1 MNFQKACEILDI
13 NSKQKINVDELK
25 HKYKRGALKFHP
37 DKNNSIDATTKFQ
50 EVSSA
55 YQYLCECN
63 IDIDNDLNDIIH
75 ESTSYSDILFT
86 FINTI
91 IPIDKDN
98 SVIHVIIKKLTH
110 LCKTKSN
117 DFLDNLDKETLIK
130 IYNIIKMNKDIF
142 HINPEYISKIESII
156 NNKVQNDEV
165 IILNPTL
172 EDLFDNNLYRLTI
185 DKNTYIIPL
194 WHHELQYDNNGK
206 DLYVTCNPVL
216 DDDIEIDEIN
226 DIHVYK
232 TYNIHDLWGQE
243 HIDVEIENRIFTVE
257 VNKLKIMR
265 NQTIFICNSGI
276 SRPNIKNI
284 YDVSILSTVH
294 IHLTLEL

>member
-1 MNFQKACEILDI
+1 MNFQKACKILDI
-13 NSKQKINVDELK
+13 NSKQKINIDELK
-25 HKYKRGALKFHP
+25 HKYKRGALKYHP
-37 DKNNSIDATTKFQ
+37 DKNNSIDAKNKFQ
-50 EVSSA
+50 EVSEA
-55 YQYLCECN
+55 YQYLCEN
-63 IDIDNDLNDIIH
+63 NMNLN
-75 ESTSYSDILFT
+75 ELSQVNTSYSDILFT

-91 IPIDKDN
+91 IPIDKDIG
-98 SVIHVIIKKLTH
+98 VIHVIIQKLTH
-110 LCKTKSN
+110 ICETKSN

-142 HINPEYISKIESII
+142 HIKPEYISKIESII

-185 DKNTYIIPL
+185 DKKTYIIPL

-206 DLYVTCNPVL
+206 DLYVRCNPVL
-216 DDDIEIDEIN
+216 LDDIEVDEIN
-226 DIHVYK
+226 DIHFYK

-243 HIDVEIENRIFTVE
+243 HIDVEIGSRIFTVE

>member
-1 MNFQKACEILDI
+1 MNFQKACKILDI
-13 NSKQKINVDELK
+13 NSKQKINIDELK
-25 HKYKRGALKFHP
+25 HKYKRGALKYHP
-37 DKNNSIDATTKFQ
+37 DKNNSIDAKNKFQ
-50 EVSSA
+50 EVSEA
-55 YQYLCECN
+55 YQYLCEN
-63 IDIDNDLNDIIH
+63 NMNLN
-75 ESTSYSDILFT
+75 ELSQANTSYSDILFT

-91 IPIDKDN
+91 IPVDKDTG
-98 SVIHVIIKKLTH
+98 VIHVIIQKLTH
-110 LCKTKSN
+110 ICETKSN

-142 HINPEYISKIESII
+142 HIKPEYISKIESII

-185 DKNTYIIPL
+185 DKKTYIIPL

-206 DLYVTCNPVL
+206 DLYVRCNPVL
-216 DDDIEIDEIN
+216 LDDIEVDEIN
-226 DIHVYK
+226 DIHFYK

-243 HIDVEIENRIFTVE
+243 HIDVEIGSRIFTVE

>member
-1 MNFQKACEILDI
+1 MNFQKACKILDI
-13 NSKQKINVDELK
+13 NSKQKINIDELK
-25 HKYKRGALKFHP
+25 HKYKRGALKYHP
-37 DKNNSIDATTKFQ
+37 DKNNSIDAKNKFQ
-50 EVSSA
+50 EVSEA
-55 YQYLCECN
+55 YQYLCEN
-63 IDIDNDLNDIIH
+63 NMNLN
-75 ESTSYSDILFT
+75 ELSQANTSYSDILFT

-91 IPIDKDN
+91 IPIDKDTG
-98 SVIHVIIKKLTH
+98 VIHVIIQKLTH
-110 LCKTKSN
+110 ICETKSN

-142 HINPEYISKIESII
+142 HIKPEYISKIESII

-185 DKNTYIIPL
+185 DKKTYIIPL

-206 DLYVTCNPVL
+206 DLYVRCNPVL
-216 DDDIEIDEIN
+216 LDDIEVDEIN
-226 DIHVYK
+226 DIHFYK

-243 HIDVEIENRIFTVE
+243 HIDVEIGSRIFTVE

-294 IHLTLEL
+294 IHVTLEL

>member
-13 NSKQKINVDELK
+13 NSKQKINIDELK
-25 HKYKRGALKFHP
+25 HKYKRGALKYHP
-37 DKNNSIDATTKFQ
+37 DKNNSIDAKNKFQ
-50 EVSSA
+50 EVSEA
-55 YQYLCECN
+55 YQYLCEN
-63 IDIDNDLNDIIH
+63 NMNLN
-75 ESTSYSDILFT
+75 ELSQVNTSYSDILFT

-91 IPIDKDN
+91 IPIDKDTG
-98 SVIHVIIKKLTH
+98 VIHVIIQKLTH
-110 LCKTKSN
+110 ICETKSN

-142 HINPEYISKIESII
+142 HIKPEYISKIESII

-185 DKNTYIIPL
+185 DKKTYIIPL

-206 DLYVTCNPVL
+206 DLYVRCNPVL
-216 DDDIEIDEIN
+216 LDDIEVDEIN
-226 DIHVYK
+226 DIHFYK

-243 HIDVEIENRIFTVE
+243 HIDVEIGSRIFTVE

-265 NQTIFICNSGI
+265 NQTIFISNSGI
-276 SRPNIKNI
+276 SRPNIKDV
-284 YDVSILSTVH
+284 YDISILSTIH
-294 IHLTLEL
+294 IHVDLEL

>member
-13 NSKQKINVDELK
+13 NSKQKINIDELK
-25 HKYKRGALKFHP
+25 HKYKRGALKYHP
-37 DKNNSIDATTKFQ
+37 DKNNSIDATIKFQ
-50 EVSSA
+50 EVSEA
-55 YQYLCECN
+55 YQYLCEN
-63 IDIDNDLNDIIH
+63 NMNLNDLTQDN
-75 ESTSYSDILFT
+75 TSYSDILFT

-91 IPIDKDN
+91 IPIDKDTG
-98 SVIHVIIKKLTH
+98 VIHIIIQKLTH
-110 LCKTKSN
+110 ICETKSN

-130 IYNIIKMNKDIF
+130 IYNIIKMNKDVF
-142 HINPEYISKIESII
+142 HIKPEYISKIESII

-206 DLYVTCNPVL
+206 DLYVKCNPVL

-232 TYNIHDLWGQE
+232 TYNIHDIWGKQDIGIE
-243 HIDVEIENRIFTVE
+243 IGKRTFYIEAYKLKFIENQTV
-257 VNKLKIMR
+257 
-265 NQTIFICNSGI
+265 FILDSGI
-276 SRPNIKNI
+276 SRPNVKNI
-284 YDVSILSTVH
+284 YDISIVSTIY
-294 IHLTLEL
+294 IHVTLEL

>member
-13 NSKQKINVDELK
+13 NSKQKINIDELK
-25 HKYKRGALKFHP
+25 HKYKRGALKYHP
-37 DKNNSIDATTKFQ
+37 DKNNSIDATIKFQ
-50 EVSSA
+50 EVSEA
-55 YQYLCECN
+55 YQYLCEN
-63 IDIDNDLNDIIH
+63 NMNLNDLTQDD
-75 ESTSYSDILFT
+75 TSYSDILFT

-91 IPIDKDN
+91 IPIDKDTG
-98 SVIHVIIKKLTH
+98 VIHIIIQKLTH
-110 LCKTKSN
+110 ICETKSN

-130 IYNIIKMNKDIF
+130 IYNIIKMNKDVF
-142 HINPEYISKIESII
+142 HIKPEYISKIESII

-206 DLYVTCNPVL
+206 DLYVKCNPVL

-232 TYNIHDLWGQE
+232 TYNIHDIWGKQDIGIE
-243 HIDVEIENRIFTVE
+243 IGKRTFYIEAYKLKFIENQTV
-257 VNKLKIMR
+257 
-265 NQTIFICNSGI
+265 FILDSGI
-276 SRPNIKNI
+276 SRPNVKNI
-284 YDVSILSTVH
+284 YDISMVSTVY
-294 IHLTLEL
+294 IHVTLEL

>member
-1 MNFQKACEILDI
+1 MNFQKACKILDI
-13 NSKQKINVDELK
+13 NSKQKINIDELK
-25 HKYKRGALKFHP
+25 HKYKRGALKYHP

-50 EVSSA
+50 EISEA
-55 YQYLCECN
+55 YQYLCEN
-63 IDIDNDLNDIIH
+63 NVNLN
-75 ESTSYSDILFT
+75 ELSQSNTSYSDILFT

-91 IPIDKDN
+91 IPIDKDIG
-98 SVIHVIIKKLTH
+98 VIHVIIQKLTH
-110 LCKTKSN
+110 ICETKSN

-142 HINPEYISKIESII
+142 HIKPEYISKIESII
-156 NNKVQNDEV
+156 NNKVQDDEV
-165 IILNPTL
+165 IVLNPTL

-185 DKNTYIIPL
+185 DKKTYIIPL

-206 DLYVTCNPVL
+206 DLYVRCNPVL
-216 DDDIEIDEIN
+216 LDDIEIDEIN
-226 DIHVYK
+226 DIHFYK
-232 TYNIHDLWGQE
+232 TYNIHDLWRQE
-243 HIDVEIENRIFTVE
+243 NIDVEIGSRIFTVE

>member
-13 NSKQKINVDELK
+13 NSKQKINIDELK
-25 HKYKRGALKFHP
+25 HKYKRGALKYHP
-37 DKNNSIDATTKFQ
+37 DKNNSIDAKNKFQ
-50 EVSSA
+50 EVSEA
-55 YQYLCECN
+55 YQYLCKN
-63 IDIDNDLNDIIH
+63 NVNLN
-75 ESTSYSDILFT
+75 ELSQANTSYSDILFT

-91 IPIDKDN
+91 IPIDKDTG
-98 SVIHVIIKKLTH
+98 VIHVIIQKLTH
-110 LCKTKSN
+110 ICETKSN

-142 HINPEYISKIESII
+142 HIKPEYISKIESII

-185 DKNTYIIPL
+185 DKKTYIIPL

-206 DLYVTCNPVL
+206 DLYVRCNPVL
-216 DDDIEIDEIN
+216 LDDIEVDEIN
-226 DIHVYK
+226 DIHFYK

-243 HIDVEIENRIFTVE
+243 HIDVEIGSRIFTVE

-265 NQTIFICNSGI
+265 NQTIFISNSGI
-276 SRPNIKNI
+276 SRPNIKDV
-284 YDVSILSTVH
+284 YDISILSTIH
-294 IHLTLEL
+294 IHVDLEL

>member
-1 MNFQKACEILDI
+1 MNFQKACKILDI
-13 NSKQKINVDELK
+13 NSKQKINIDELK
-25 HKYKRGALKFHP
+25 HKYKRGALKYHP
-37 DKNNSIDATTKFQ
+37 DKNNSIDAKNKFQ
-50 EVSSA
+50 EVSEA
-55 YQYLCECN
+55 YQYLCEN
-63 IDIDNDLNDIIH
+63 NVNLN
-75 ESTSYSDILFT
+75 ELSQANTSYSDILFT

-91 IPIDKDN
+91 IPIDKDTG
-98 SVIHVIIKKLTH
+98 VIHVIIQKLTH
-110 LCKTKSN
+110 ICETKSN

-142 HINPEYISKIESII
+142 HIKPEYISKIERII

-185 DKNTYIIPL
+185 DKKTYIIPL

-206 DLYVTCNPVL
+206 DLYVRCNPVL
-216 DDDIEIDEIN
+216 LDDIEVDEIN
-226 DIHVYK
+226 DIHFYK

-243 HIDVEIENRIFTVE
+243 HIDVEIGSRIFTVE

>member
-1 MNFQKACEILDI
+1 MNFQKACKILDI
-13 NSKQKINVDELK
+13 NSKQKINIDELK
-25 HKYKRGALKFHP
+25 HKYKRGALKYHP
-37 DKNNSIDATTKFQ
+37 DKNNSIDAKNKFQ
-50 EVSSA
+50 EVSEA
-55 YQYLCECN
+55 YQYLCEN
-63 IDIDNDLNDIIH
+63 NVNLN
-75 ESTSYSDILFT
+75 ELSQANTSYSDILFT

-91 IPIDKDN
+91 IPIDKDTG
-98 SVIHVIIKKLTH
+98 VIHVIIQKLTH
-110 LCKTKSN
+110 ICETKSN

-142 HINPEYISKIESII
+142 HIKPEYISKIESII

-185 DKNTYIIPL
+185 DKKTYIIPL

-206 DLYVTCNPVL
+206 DLYVRCNPVL
-216 DDDIEIDEIN
+216 LDDIEVDEIN
-226 DIHVYK
+226 DIHFYK

-243 HIDVEIENRIFTVE
+243 HIDVEIGSRIFTVE

>member
-1 MNFQKACEILDI
+1 MNFQKACKILDI
-13 NSKQKINVDELK
+13 NSKQKINIDELK
-25 HKYKRGALKFHP
+25 HKYKRGALKYHP
-37 DKNNSIDATTKFQ
+37 DKNNSIDAKNKFQ
-50 EVSSA
+50 EVSEA
-55 YQYLCECN
+55 YQYLCEN
-63 IDIDNDLNDIIH
+63 NMNLN
-75 ESTSYSDILFT
+75 ELSQANTSYSDILFT

-91 IPIDKDN
+91 IPIDKDIG
-98 SVIHVIIKKLTH
+98 VIHVIIQKLTH
-110 LCKTKSN
+110 ICETKSN

-142 HINPEYISKIESII
+142 HIKPEYISKIESII

-185 DKNTYIIPL
+185 DKKTYIIPL

-206 DLYVTCNPVL
+206 DLYVRCNPVL
-216 DDDIEIDEIN
+216 LDDIEVDEIN
-226 DIHVYK
+226 DIHFYK

-243 HIDVEIENRIFTVE
+243 HIDVEIGSRIFTVE

-265 NQTIFICNSGI
+265 NQTIFISNSGI
-276 SRPNIKNI
+276 SRPNIKDV
-284 YDVSILSTVH
+284 YDISILSTIH
-294 IHLTLEL
+294 IHVDLEL

>member
-1 MNFQKACEILDI
+1 MNFQKACKILDI
-13 NSKQKINVDELK
+13 NSKQKINIDELK
-25 HKYKRGALKFHP
+25 HKYKRGALKYHP

-50 EVSSA
+50 EISEA
-55 YQYLCECN
+55 YQYLCEN
-63 IDIDNDLNDIIH
+63 NVNLN
-75 ESTSYSDILFT
+75 ELSQANTSYSDILFT

-91 IPIDKDN
+91 IPIDKDIG
-98 SVIHVIIKKLTH
+98 VIHVIIQKLTH
-110 LCKTKSN
+110 ICETKSN

-142 HINPEYISKIESII
+142 HIKPEYISKIESII
-156 NNKVQNDEV
+156 NNKVQDDEV
-165 IILNPTL
+165 IVLNPTL

-185 DKNTYIIPL
+185 DKKTYIIPL

-206 DLYVTCNPVL
+206 DLYVRCNPVL
-216 DDDIEIDEIN
+216 LDDIEIDEIN
-226 DIHVYK
+226 DIHFYK
-232 TYNIHDLWGQE
+232 TYNIHDLWRQE
-243 HIDVEIENRIFTVE
+243 HIDVEIGSRIFTVE

-294 IHLTLEL
+294 IHLMLEL

>member
-1 MNFQKACEILDI
+1 MNFQKACKILDI
-13 NSKQKINVDELK
+13 NSKQKINIDELK
-25 HKYKRGALKFHP
+25 HKYKRGALKYHP
-37 DKNNSIDATTKFQ
+37 DKNNSIDAKNKFQ
-50 EVSSA
+50 EVSEA
-55 YQYLCECN
+55 YQYLCEN
-63 IDIDNDLNDIIH
+63 NVNLN
-75 ESTSYSDILFT
+75 ELSQANTSYSDILFT

-91 IPIDKDN
+91 IPIDKDTG
-98 SVIHVIIKKLTH
+98 VIHVIIQKLTH
-110 LCKTKSN
+110 ICETKSN

-142 HINPEYISKIESII
+142 HIKPEYISKIESII

-185 DKNTYIIPL
+185 DKKTYIIPL

-206 DLYVTCNPVL
+206 DLYVRCNPVL
-216 DDDIEIDEIN
+216 LDDIEVDEIN
-226 DIHVYK
+226 DIHFYK

-243 HIDVEIENRIFTVE
+243 HIDVEIGSRIFTVE

-294 IHLTLEL
+294 IHFTLEL

>member
-13 NSKQKINVDELK
+13 NSKQKINIDELK
-25 HKYKRGALKFHP
+25 HKYKRGALKYHP
-37 DKNNSIDATTKFQ
+37 DKNNSIDAKNKFQ
-50 EVSSA
+50 EVSEA
-55 YQYLCECN
+55 YQYLCEN
-63 IDIDNDLNDIIH
+63 NMNLN
-75 ESTSYSDILFT
+75 ELSQVNTSYSDILFT

-91 IPIDKDN
+91 IPIDKDIG
-98 SVIHVIIKKLTH
+98 VIHVIIQKLTH
-110 LCKTKSN
+110 ICETKSN

-142 HINPEYISKIESII
+142 HIKPEYISKIESII

-185 DKNTYIIPL
+185 DKKTYIIPL

-206 DLYVTCNPVL
+206 DLYVRCNPVL
-216 DDDIEIDEIN
+216 LDDIEVDEIN
-226 DIHVYK
+226 DIHFYK

-243 HIDVEIENRIFTVE
+243 HIDVEIGSRIFTVE

>member
-1 MNFQKACEILDI
+1 MNFQKACKILDI
-13 NSKQKINVDELK
+13 NSKQKINIDELK
-25 HKYKRGALKFHP
+25 HKYKRGALKYHP
-37 DKNNSIDATTKFQ
+37 DKNNSIDAKNKFQ
-50 EVSSA
+50 EVSEA
-55 YQYLCECN
+55 YQYLCEN
-63 IDIDNDLNDIIH
+63 NMNLN
-75 ESTSYSDILFT
+75 ELSQANTSYSDILFT

-91 IPIDKDN
+91 IPIDKDTG
-98 SVIHVIIKKLTH
+98 VIHVIIQKLTH
-110 LCKTKSN
+110 ICETKSN

-142 HINPEYISKIESII
+142 HIKLEYISKIESII

-185 DKNTYIIPL
+185 DKKTYIIPL

-206 DLYVTCNPVL
+206 DLYVRCNPVL
-216 DDDIEIDEIN
+216 LDDIEVDEIN
-226 DIHVYK
+226 DIHFYK

-243 HIDVEIENRIFTVE
+243 HIDVEIGSRIFTVE

>member
-25 HKYKRGALKFHP
+25 HKYKRGALKYHP
-37 DKNNSIDATTKFQ
+37 DKNNSIDAKTKFQ

-63 IDIDNDLNDIIH
+63 IDNNLNDIIH

-91 IPIDKDN
+91 IPVDKDN
-98 SVIHVIIKKLTH
+98 GVIHVIIKKITH
-110 LCKTKSN
+110 LCETKSN
-117 DFLDNLDKETLIK
+117 SFLDNLDKETLIK

-156 NNKVQNDEV
+156 NTKVQNDEV

-206 DLYVTCNPVL
+206 DLYVKCNPVL

-232 TYNIHDLWGQE
+232 TYNIHDIWGKQDIGIE
-243 HIDVEIENRIFTVE
+243 IGKRTFYIEAYKLKFIENQTV
-257 VNKLKIMR
+257 
-265 NQTIFICNSGI
+265 FILDSGI
-276 SRPNIKNI
+276 SRPNVKNI
-284 YDVSILSTVH
+284 YDISIVSTIY
-294 IHLTLEL
+294 IHVTLEL

>member
-1 MNFQKACEILDI
+1 MNFQKACKILDI
-13 NSKQKINVDELK
+13 NSKQKINIDELK
-25 HKYKRGALKFHP
+25 HKYKRGALKYHP
-37 DKNNSIDATTKFQ
+37 DKNNSIDAKNKFQ
-50 EVSSA
+50 EVSEA
-55 YQYLCECN
+55 YQYLCEN
-63 IDIDNDLNDIIH
+63 NMNLN
-75 ESTSYSDILFT
+75 ELSQANTSYSDILFT

-91 IPIDKDN
+91 IPIDKDTG
-98 SVIHVIIKKLTH
+98 VIHVIIQKLTH
-110 LCKTKSN
+110 ICETKSN

-142 HINPEYISKIESII
+142 HIKPEYISKIESII

-185 DKNTYIIPL
+185 DKKTYIIPL

-206 DLYVTCNPVL
+206 DLYVRCNPVL
-216 DDDIEIDEIN
+216 LDDIEVDEIN
-226 DIHVYK
+226 DIHFYK

-243 HIDVEIENRIFTVE
+243 YIDVEIGSRIFTVE

>member
-1 MNFQKACEILDI
+1 MNFQKACKILDI
-13 NSKQKINVDELK
+13 NSKQKINIDELK
-25 HKYKRGALKFHP
+25 HKYKRGALKYHP
-37 DKNNSIDATTKFQ
+37 DKNNSIDAKNKFQ
-50 EVSSA
+50 EVSEA
-55 YQYLCECN
+55 YQYLCEN
-63 IDIDNDLNDIIH
+63 NMNLN
-75 ESTSYSDILFT
+75 ELSQANTSYSDILFT

-91 IPIDKDN
+91 IPIDKDTG
-98 SVIHVIIKKLTH
+98 VIHVIIQKLTH
-110 LCKTKSN
+110 ICETKSN

-142 HINPEYISKIESII
+142 HIKPEYISKIESII

-185 DKNTYIIPL
+185 DKKTYIIPL

-206 DLYVTCNPVL
+206 DLYVRCNPVL
-216 DDDIEIDEIN
+216 LDDIEVDEIN
-226 DIHVYK
+226 DIHFYK

-243 HIDVEIENRIFTVE
+243 HIDVEIGSRIFTVE